1 MYVKLA
7 KGNAKKSLKD
17 YLIYFI
23 TITICVSMFYA
34 ITSLSS
40 SSYELI
46 TEKSYN
52 FRNLKLILEY
62 STYIITAILVVL
74 IAYVNRYMIRRRQR
88 EFATYILL
96 GAEQKSVALMF
107 FIETLVIGIVA
118 IVAGIFIGTLFSQVI
133 TAIVLIS
140 AKQEVVLNLKLY
152 MDTVRNTFAFLISMF
167 CIIGLYNIIV
177 LRKIKLIDML
187 NADKQVEFQFKR
199 SGKVYCII
207 FILSIVAYLVCGF
220 CTYKLLN
227 TKDYYAV
234 QSLIFIGISLLT
246 FIIGTYAFFYSI
258 SYIIIHIKDRFIN
271 FKYEGTN
278 LFLLGTLVAKIK
290 SAPILMATISITFL
304 GAVISF
310 IITLVMAEWAL
321 GYLEMR
327 VPFDVEIRNN
337 YSHSFITEARI
348 SDANKLPSL
357 DYSEVVDYLNEKG
370 YDVNDYCE
378 VKKYFINE
386 EEYYNVDQKNI
397 SLIGIRL
404 SDFNKMRRMLGY
416 EEISL
421 KDNEFTTQWY
431 SVVTDEEINSFLKA
445 NSTLNINDITLKIS
459 KNSTFKESI
468 GEGIYGAYVDNI
480 IILPDKVCDELP
492 FIESNFLANINNKMS
507 YEEANDFQNNYVYQ
521 WFRKNNEDF
530 VEEYSKDDDVSYSV
544 LTSRIKLSERN
555 NILNI
560 TLAMRILGIYLGV
573 VLLMISLTILSLS
586 QLTDSIEH
594 KDRFK
599 VIKRLGVEDYE
610 VNKIIL
616 RQISV
621 YFIIPIAIA
630 MIGIIIF
637 IYNFYI
643 IYKDI
648 INTYIGNEVF
658 ILTIIFGVILMIGI
672 YLCYFVGTYYSFKRN
687 IDN

>member
-7 KGNAKKSLKD
+7 KSNAKKSLKD

-46 TEKSYN
+46 TEESYN

-62 STYIITAILVVL
+62 STYIITVILILL
-74 IAYVNRYMIRRRQR
+74 IAYVNKYMIRRRQR

-118 IVAGIFIGTLFSQVI
+118 IVASIFIGTLFSQVL

-140 AKQEVVLNLKLY
+140 AKQEMVLSLKLY
-152 MDTVRNTFAFLISMF
+152 MDTVRNTFAFFISMF

-187 NADKQVEFQFKR
+187 NAEKQVEFQFKR

-207 FILSIVAYLVCGF
+207 FILSIVSYVVCGF
-220 CTYKLLN
+220 CTYKLLK
-227 TKDYYAV
+227 TKDYYTA
-234 QSLIFIGISLLT
+234 QSLILIGISLLT
-246 FIIGTYAFFYSI
+246 FIIGTYALFYSI

-278 LFLLGTLVAKIK
+278 LFLMGTLVSKIK

-337 YSHSFITEARI
+337 YSHSFITEAHI
-348 SDANKLPSL
+348 SNANELPAL
-357 DYSEVVDYLNEKG
+357 DYSGVVDYLNEKG
-370 YDVNDYCE
+370 YDVNSYCE
-378 VKKYFINE
+378 VEKYFIND
-386 EEYYNVDQKNI
+386 EEYYNINQKNI
-397 SLIGIRL
+397 SMIGIRL

-431 SVVTDEEINSFLKA
+431 SVVDDEEINSFLKD
-445 NSTLNINDITLKIS
+445 NSTLNIKDTKLKIS

-468 GEGIYGAYVDNI
+468 GEGIYGGDVDNI
-480 IILPDKVCDELP
+480 IILPDKVCDNLP
-492 FIESNFLANINNKMS
+492 FIETNFLANVNNKMS

-530 VEEYSKDDDVSYSV
+530 FKKYSKDDDVSYSV
-544 LTSRIKLSERN
+544 LCSRMQLSERN

-599 VIKRLGVEDYE
+599 VIKRLGVEAYQ

-616 RQISV
+616 KQISV

-630 MIGIIIF
+630 IIGVIIF

-643 IYKDI
+643 IYKNI

-658 ILTIIFGVILMIGI
+658 ILTIILGVILMIGI

-687 IDN
+687 INT

>member
-544 LTSRIKLSERN
+544 LSTRIQLSERN
-555 NILNI
+555 NILNV

-599 VIKRLGVEDYE
+599 VIKR
-610 VNKIIL
+610 I
-616 RQISV
+616 
-621 YFIIPIAIA
+621 
-630 MIGIIIF
+630 
-637 IYNFYI
+637 
-643 IYKDI
+643 
-648 INTYIGNEVF
+648 
-658 ILTIIFGVILMIGI
+658 
-672 YLCYFVGTYYSFKRN
+672 C
-687 IDN
+687 

>member
-1 MYVKLA
+1 
-7 KGNAKKSLKD
+7 
-17 YLIYFI
+17 
-23 TITICVSMFYA
+23 
-34 ITSLSS
+34 
-40 SSYELI
+40 
-46 TEKSYN
+46 
-52 FRNLKLILEY
+52 
-62 STYIITAILVVL
+62 
-74 IAYVNRYMIRRRQR
+74 
-88 EFATYILL
+88 
-96 GAEQKSVALMF
+96 
-107 FIETLVIGIVA
+107 
-118 IVAGIFIGTLFSQVI
+118 
-133 TAIVLIS
+133 
-140 AKQEVVLNLKLY
+140 
-152 MDTVRNTFAFLISMF
+152 
-167 CIIGLYNIIV
+167 
-177 LRKIKLIDML
+177 
-187 NADKQVEFQFKR
+187 
-199 SGKVYCII
+199 
-207 FILSIVAYLVCGF
+207 
-220 CTYKLLN
+220 
-227 TKDYYAV
+227 
-234 QSLIFIGISLLT
+234 
-246 FIIGTYAFFYSI
+246 
-258 SYIIIHIKDRFIN
+258 
-271 FKYEGTN
+271 
-278 LFLLGTLVAKIK
+278 
-290 SAPILMATISITFL
+290 
-304 GAVISF
+304 
-310 IITLVMAEWAL
+310 MAEWAL

-337 YSHSFITEARI
+337 YSHSFISEANI
-348 SDANKLPSL
+348 SNANELPAL

-370 YDVNDYCE
+370 YDVNNYCE

-386 EEYYNVDQKNI
+386 EEYYNIDQKNI
-397 SLIGIRL
+397 SMIGIRL

-431 SVVTDEEINSFLKA
+431 SVVTDEEINSFLKD
-445 NSTLNINDITLKIS
+445 NSTLNIDDINLKIS

-480 IILPDKVCDELP
+480 IILPDKVCDNLP
-492 FIESNFLANINNKMS
+492 FIETNFLANINNKMS
-507 YEEANDFQNNYVYQ
+507 YEEANDFQNNYVHQ

-530 VEEYSKDDDVSYSV
+530 VEKYSKDDDVSYSV

-648 INTYIGNEVF
+648 INNYIGNEVF
-658 ILTIIFGVILMIGI
+658 ILTIILGVILMIGI

-687 IDN
+687 INN

>member
-348 SDANKLPSL
+348 SDANELPAL

-370 YDVNDYCE
+370 YDVNNYCE

-544 LTSRIKLSERN
+544 LSTRIQLSERN
-555 NILNI
+555 NILNV

-599 VIKRLGVEDYE
+599 VIKRLGVEAYE
-610 VNKIIL
+610 INKIIL
-616 RQISV
+616 KQISV

-630 MIGIIIF
+630 MIGVVTF
-637 IYNFYI
+637 IYNYYI
-643 IYKDI
+643 VYKNI

>member
-1 MYVKLA
+1 
-7 KGNAKKSLKD
+7 
-17 YLIYFI
+17 
-23 TITICVSMFYA
+23 
-34 ITSLSS
+34 
-40 SSYELI
+40 
-46 TEKSYN
+46 
-52 FRNLKLILEY
+52 
-62 STYIITAILVVL
+62 
-74 IAYVNRYMIRRRQR
+74 
-88 EFATYILL
+88 
-96 GAEQKSVALMF
+96 
-107 FIETLVIGIVA
+107 
-118 IVAGIFIGTLFSQVI
+118 
-133 TAIVLIS
+133 
-140 AKQEVVLNLKLY
+140 
-152 MDTVRNTFAFLISMF
+152 
-167 CIIGLYNIIV
+167 
-177 LRKIKLIDML
+177 
-187 NADKQVEFQFKR
+187 
-199 SGKVYCII
+199 
-207 FILSIVAYLVCGF
+207 
-220 CTYKLLN
+220 
-227 TKDYYAV
+227 
-234 QSLIFIGISLLT
+234 
-246 FIIGTYAFFYSI
+246 
-258 SYIIIHIKDRFIN
+258 
-271 FKYEGTN
+271 
-278 LFLLGTLVAKIK
+278 
-290 SAPILMATISITFL
+290 
-304 GAVISF
+304 
-310 IITLVMAEWAL
+310 MAEWAL

-337 YSHSFITEARI
+337 YSHSFISEANI
-348 SDANKLPSL
+348 SNANELPAL
-357 DYSEVVDYLNEKG
+357 DYSEVVDYLKEKG
-370 YDVNDYCE
+370 YDVNNYCE

-386 EEYYNVDQKNI
+386 EEYYNIDQKNI
-397 SLIGIRL
+397 SMIGIRL

-431 SVVTDEEINSFLKA
+431 SVVTDEEINSFLKD
-445 NSTLNINDITLKIS
+445 NSTLNIDDINLKIS

-480 IILPDKVCDELP
+480 IILPDKVCDNLP
-492 FIESNFLANINNKMS
+492 FIETNFLANINNKMS
-507 YEEANDFQNNYVYQ
+507 YEEANDFQNNYVHQ

-530 VEEYSKDDDVSYSV
+530 VEKYSKDDDVSYSV

-658 ILTIIFGVILMIGI
+658 ILTIILGVILMIGI

-687 IDN
+687 INN

>member
-1 MYVKLA
+1 
-7 KGNAKKSLKD
+7 
-17 YLIYFI
+17 
-23 TITICVSMFYA
+23 
-34 ITSLSS
+34 
-40 SSYELI
+40 
-46 TEKSYN
+46 
-52 FRNLKLILEY
+52 
-62 STYIITAILVVL
+62 
-74 IAYVNRYMIRRRQR
+74 
-88 EFATYILL
+88 
-96 GAEQKSVALMF
+96 
-107 FIETLVIGIVA
+107 
-118 IVAGIFIGTLFSQVI
+118 
-133 TAIVLIS
+133 
-140 AKQEVVLNLKLY
+140 
-152 MDTVRNTFAFLISMF
+152 
-167 CIIGLYNIIV
+167 
-177 LRKIKLIDML
+177 
-187 NADKQVEFQFKR
+187 
-199 SGKVYCII
+199 
-207 FILSIVAYLVCGF
+207 
-220 CTYKLLN
+220 
-227 TKDYYAV
+227 
-234 QSLIFIGISLLT
+234 
-246 FIIGTYAFFYSI
+246 
-258 SYIIIHIKDRFIN
+258 
-271 FKYEGTN
+271 
-278 LFLLGTLVAKIK
+278 
-290 SAPILMATISITFL
+290 
-304 GAVISF
+304 
-310 IITLVMAEWAL
+310 MAEWAL

-337 YSHSFITEARI
+337 YSHSFISEANI
-348 SDANKLPSL
+348 SNANELPAL

-370 YDVNDYCE
+370 YDVNNYCE

-386 EEYYNVDQKNI
+386 EEYYNIDQKNI
-397 SLIGIRL
+397 SMIGIRL

-431 SVVTDEEINSFLKA
+431 SVVTDEEINSFLKD
-445 NSTLNINDITLKIS
+445 NSTLNIDDINLKIS

-480 IILPDKVCDELP
+480 IILPDKVCDNLP
-492 FIESNFLANINNKMS
+492 FIETNFLANINNKMS
-507 YEEANDFQNNYVYQ
+507 YEEANDFQNNYVHQ

-530 VEEYSKDDDVSYSV
+530 VEKYSKDDDVSYSV

-560 TLAMRILGIYLGV
+560 TLAMGILGIYLGV

-658 ILTIIFGVILMIGI
+658 ILTIILGVILMIGI

-687 IDN
+687 INN

>member
-530 VEEYSKDDDVSYSV
+530 VEEYSKDDDVLYSV
-544 LTSRIKLSERN
+544 LSTRIQLSERN
-555 NILNI
+555 NILNV

-599 VIKRLGVEDYE
+599 VIKRLGVEAYE
-610 VNKIIL
+610 INKIIL
-616 RQISV
+616 KQISV

-630 MIGIIIF
+630 MIGVVTF
-637 IYNFYI
+637 IYNYYI
-643 IYKDI
+643 VYKNI

>member
-1 MYVKLA
+1 
-7 KGNAKKSLKD
+7 
-17 YLIYFI
+17 
-23 TITICVSMFYA
+23 
-34 ITSLSS
+34 
-40 SSYELI
+40 
-46 TEKSYN
+46 
-52 FRNLKLILEY
+52 
-62 STYIITAILVVL
+62 
-74 IAYVNRYMIRRRQR
+74 
-88 EFATYILL
+88 
-96 GAEQKSVALMF
+96 
-107 FIETLVIGIVA
+107 
-118 IVAGIFIGTLFSQVI
+118 
-133 TAIVLIS
+133 
-140 AKQEVVLNLKLY
+140 
-152 MDTVRNTFAFLISMF
+152 
-167 CIIGLYNIIV
+167 
-177 LRKIKLIDML
+177 
-187 NADKQVEFQFKR
+187 
-199 SGKVYCII
+199 
-207 FILSIVAYLVCGF
+207 
-220 CTYKLLN
+220 
-227 TKDYYAV
+227 
-234 QSLIFIGISLLT
+234 
-246 FIIGTYAFFYSI
+246 
-258 SYIIIHIKDRFIN
+258 
-271 FKYEGTN
+271 
-278 LFLLGTLVAKIK
+278 
-290 SAPILMATISITFL
+290 
-304 GAVISF
+304 
-310 IITLVMAEWAL
+310 MAEWAL

-337 YSHSFITEARI
+337 YSHSFISEANI
-348 SDANKLPSL
+348 SNANELPAL

-370 YDVNDYCE
+370 YDVNNYCE

-386 EEYYNVDQKNI
+386 EEYYNIDQKNI
-397 SLIGIRL
+397 SMIGIRL

-416 EEISL
+416 EE
-421 KDNEFTTQWY
+421 
-431 SVVTDEEINSFLKA
+431 
-445 NSTLNINDITLKIS
+445 
-459 KNSTFKESI
+459 
-468 GEGIYGAYVDNI
+468 
-480 IILPDKVCDELP
+480 
-492 FIESNFLANINNKMS
+492 
-507 YEEANDFQNNYVYQ
+507 ANDFQNNYVHQ

-530 VEEYSKDDDVSYSV
+530 VEKYSKDDDVSYSV

-658 ILTIIFGVILMIGI
+658 ILTIILGVILMIGI

-687 IDN
+687 INN

>member
-271 FKYEGTN
+271 FKYEGKN
-278 LFLLGTLVAKIK
+278 FFLLGTLVAKIK

-544 LTSRIKLSERN
+544 LSTRIQLSERN
-555 NILNI
+555 NILNV

-599 VIKRLGVEDYE
+599 VIKRLGVEAYE
-610 VNKIIL
+610 INKIIL
-616 RQISV
+616 KQISV

-630 MIGIIIF
+630 MIGVVTF
-637 IYNFYI
+637 IYNYYI
-643 IYKDI
+643 VYKNI

>member
-1 MYVKLA
+1 
-7 KGNAKKSLKD
+7 
-17 YLIYFI
+17 
-23 TITICVSMFYA
+23 
-34 ITSLSS
+34 
-40 SSYELI
+40 
-46 TEKSYN
+46 
-52 FRNLKLILEY
+52 
-62 STYIITAILVVL
+62 
-74 IAYVNRYMIRRRQR
+74 
-88 EFATYILL
+88 
-96 GAEQKSVALMF
+96 
-107 FIETLVIGIVA
+107 
-118 IVAGIFIGTLFSQVI
+118 
-133 TAIVLIS
+133 
-140 AKQEVVLNLKLY
+140 
-152 MDTVRNTFAFLISMF
+152 
-167 CIIGLYNIIV
+167 
-177 LRKIKLIDML
+177 
-187 NADKQVEFQFKR
+187 
-199 SGKVYCII
+199 
-207 FILSIVAYLVCGF
+207 
-220 CTYKLLN
+220 
-227 TKDYYAV
+227 
-234 QSLIFIGISLLT
+234 
-246 FIIGTYAFFYSI
+246 
-258 SYIIIHIKDRFIN
+258 
-271 FKYEGTN
+271 
-278 LFLLGTLVAKIK
+278 
-290 SAPILMATISITFL
+290 
-304 GAVISF
+304 
-310 IITLVMAEWAL
+310 MAEWAL

-337 YSHSFITEARI
+337 YSHSFISEANI
-348 SDANKLPSL
+348 SNANELPAL

-370 YDVNDYCE
+370 YDVNNYCE

-386 EEYYNVDQKNI
+386 EEYYNIDQKNI
-397 SLIGIRL
+397 SMIGIRL

-421 KDNEFTTQWY
+421 KDNEFTTQGY
-431 SVVTDEEINSFLKA
+431 SVVTDEEINSFLKD
-445 NSTLNINDITLKIS
+445 NSTLNIDDINLKIS

-480 IILPDKVCDELP
+480 IILPDKVCDNLP
-492 FIESNFLANINNKMS
+492 FIETNFLANINNKMS
-507 YEEANDFQNNYVYQ
+507 YEEANDFQNNYVHQ

-530 VEEYSKDDDVSYSV
+530 VEKYSKDDDVSYSV

-630 MIGIIIF
+630 MIGIILF

-658 ILTIIFGVILMIGI
+658 ILTIILGVILMIGI

-687 IDN
+687 INN

>member
-544 LTSRIKLSERN
+544 LSTRIQLSERN
-555 NILNI
+555 NILNV

-599 VIKRLGVEDYE
+599 VIKRLGVEAYE
-610 VNKIIL
+610 INKIIL
-616 RQISV
+616 KQISV

-630 MIGIIIF
+630 MIGVIIF

-643 IYKDI
+643 IYKNI

-658 ILTIIFGVILMIGI
+658 ILTIILGVILMIGI

-687 IDN
+687 INN